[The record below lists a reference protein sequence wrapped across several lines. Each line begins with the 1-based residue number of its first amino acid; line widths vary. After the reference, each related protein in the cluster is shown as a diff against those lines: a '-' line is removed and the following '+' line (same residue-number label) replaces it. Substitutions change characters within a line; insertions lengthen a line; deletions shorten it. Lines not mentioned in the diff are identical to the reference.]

1 MVVNSRRKT
10 SPLRERWLFADE
22 EDSPA
27 EVVVEIPPAAAT
39 PSSQGKPASSQQRS
53 AYSQQQSAYTQQET
67 VVEVLEPTTTVL
79 TVVTPPPAPVEPAV
93 LTVSELTAAI
103 QGTLQ
108 TGFSSIQVS
117 GEISEISKPP
127 SGHVYFTLK
136 DEGAQ
141 IKAILWRTA
150 AQRLKF
156 KLEEGQEVI
165 CHGALDVYA
174 PRGTYQLIVQRIEPV
189 GIGALQL
196 AFQQLQTRLAAE
208 GLFQPGRKRRLPRF
222 PRRIGFVTSPSGAA
236 IHDFLQ
242 VIRRRYRGVQVF
254 VIPAKVQGEGAAA
267 DVVRGIRLANRV
279 RPALDVLVVGRGGGS
294 VEDLW
299 CFNEEPVVRAIFNSR
314 VPVVS
319 AVGHEIDVT
328 LADLVADVRAL
339 TPTEAAE
346 RVVPSAAELREQLA
360 ACSRRM
366 KSSLV
371 AQLTSARR
379 QLELLASRRVLTQ
392 PRERIQERAR
402 RLENLATTMEQAIDR
417 RLSRDRDQLR
427 SFAAQLESLSPLR
440 VLSRGY
446 SVTQQLTGPVVRDAG
461 ELQIGDQIR
470 TRLDRGEVI
479 SRVEQIKSPQP
490 GGEQT
495 P

>member
-1 MVVNSRRKT
+1 MN
-10 SPLRERWLFADE
+10 RERWLFTDE
-22 EDSPA
+22 EDDATPGVAVPA
-27 EVVVEIPPAAAT
+27 VSRLEEVVEILAA
-39 PSSQGKPASSQQRS
+39 
-53 AYSQQQSAYTQQET
+53 ET
-67 VVEVLEPTTTVL
+67 K
-79 TVVTPPPAPVEPAV
+79 TPPVPAEPAV

-108 TGFSSIQVS
+108 AGFSSIGVS
-117 GEISEISKPP
+117 GEISEVTRPQ

-136 DEGAQ
+136 DESAQ
-141 IKAILWRTA
+141 IKAILWRSA

-165 CHGALDVYA
+165 CHGDLDVYP
-174 PRGTYQLIVQRIEPV
+174 PRGTYQLIVQRIEPQ

-196 AFQQLQTRLAAE
+196 AFQQLQMRLAAE
-208 GLFQPGRKRRLPRF
+208 GLFNPARKRRLPRF

-242 VIRRRYRGVQVF
+242 VIRRRFRGVQVF

-267 DVVRGIRLANRV
+267 DIVRGIQLANRLQ
-279 RPALDVLVVGRGGGS
+279 PALDVLVVGRGGGS
-294 VEDLW
+294 IEDLW
-299 CFNEEPVVRAIFNSR
+299 CFNEEPVVRAIFASR

-319 AVGHEIDVT
+319 AVGHEVDVT

-371 AQLTSARR
+371 AQVTSARR
-379 QLELLASRRVLTQ
+379 HLELLAKRRVLTH
-392 PRERIQERAR
+392 PLDRIRDRAR
-402 RLENLATTMEQAIDR
+402 RLDDLATGMDQAVQR
-417 RLSRDRDQLR
+417 RVRRNRDQLR
-427 SFAAQLESLSPLR
+427 AFAARLESLSPLR

-446 SVTQQLTGPVVRDAG
+446 TVTQRLDGSVVRDAG
-461 ELQIGDQIR
+461 EVMLGDVIR
-470 TRLDRGEVI
+470 TRLNHGEI
-479 SRVEQIKSPQP
+479 SSRVEKISDPEKQ
-490 GGEQT
+490 
-495 P
+495 